1 MIDADI
7 DSYMDYLHATF
18 PDFVN
23 ITEIGRSTENR
34 PIRAIRLHQAGGRP
48 NKKTILIDAGKL
60 LLINIWNRH

>member
-1 MIDADI
+1 MADTDI
-7 DSYMDYLHATF
+7 DSYMDYLQATF

-60 LLINIWNRH
+60 LLIGF